1 MSNLPPIE
9 VTPGEV
15 KTRLDAGERLFLIDV
30 RQPEEHKLANIAGA
44 DLIPMNTVP
53 AVITDLEAKADEGP
67 LIVFCHHGMRSLNV
81 VAWLRG
87 QGIEACQS
95 MSGGIDLWSQ
105 QIDPS
110 VPRY

>member
-1 MSNLPPIE
+1 MAALELTPIE
-9 VTPGEV
+9 V
-15 KTRLDAGERLFLIDV
+15 KHRLDAGEKLFLIDV
-30 RQPEEHKLANIAGA
+30 RQPEEHRLANIVGA
-44 DLIPMNTVP
+44 ELIPMNTVP
-53 AVITDLEAKADEGP
+53 AAVAELESKADEGT

-81 VAWLRG
+81 VTWLRG